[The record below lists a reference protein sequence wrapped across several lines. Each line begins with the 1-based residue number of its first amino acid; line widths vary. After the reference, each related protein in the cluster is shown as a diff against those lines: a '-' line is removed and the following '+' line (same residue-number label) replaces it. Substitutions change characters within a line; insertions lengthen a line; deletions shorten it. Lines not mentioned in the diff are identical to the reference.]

1 MEVHFT
7 PELEKKLNDL
17 AALSGRPADELV
29 QDAVAGL
36 VDELA
41 GTRAMLDSRY
51 DDLKS
56 GRVQPI
62 DGETFFESLR
72 QREDELLKR
81 PTP

>member
-7 PELEKKLNDL
+7 PELERKLNEL
-17 AALSGRPADELV
+17 ATQSGRGAQELV
-29 QDAVAGL
+29 QDAVAGY

-41 GTRAMLDSRY
+41 ATREMLDARY
-51 DDLKS
+51 EDMKS

-72 QREDELLKR
+72 KREDKLVKPR
-81 PTP
+81 TR